1 MRLYPQF
8 NADARMKENIITI
21 ASDHA
26 GFNLKEQII
35 EYLEN
40 TDYKTEDMGCFSEES
55 VDYPDYAEKLCKNLK
70 NKIGILIC
78 GSGIGMS
85 IYANRFSNI
94 RAALCLNEE
103 MAILSRQHN
112 NANILVL
119 GARIIEPN
127 IAIKCVDNFLTTNFL
142 GGKHQTRVD
151 KLVIAPRT

>member
-26 GFNLKEQII
+26 GFNLKEKII
-35 EYLEN
+35 QYLKN
-40 TDYKTEDMGCFSEES
+40 KNHIIEDMGCSSEDS
-55 VDYPDYAEKLCKNLK
+55 VDYPDYAATVCRNLN
-70 NKIGILIC
+70 NKIGVLIC

-85 IYANRFSNI
+85 IYANRYTNI

-119 GARIIEPN
+119 GARIIDPN
-127 IAIKCVDNFLTTNFL
+127 VAIKCVDKFLTTSFL
-142 GGKHQTRVD
+142 GGKHQIRID
-151 KLVIAPRT
+151 KLTNLRKT